1 MANYRDLLEQ
11 AGARYGVP
19 EGLMTALGA
28 KESSYNPA
36 AVSSAGAVALTQV
49 MPGTWRDMGY
59 TDEQMQNPE
68 YQADAHR
75 FQRQHHT
82 SNRKQQP
89 HRRILPEKDLS
100 LSPSPRPIQGHY
112 SQFCRL

>member
-36 AVSSAGAVALTQV
+36 AV
-49 MPGTWRDMGY
+49 
-59 TDEQMQNPE
+59 
-68 YQADAHR
+68 
-75 FQRQHHT
+75 
-82 SNRKQQP
+82 
-89 HRRILPEKDLS
+89 
-100 LSPSPRPIQGHY
+100 
-112 SQFCRL
+112 

>member
-36 AVSSAGAVALTQV
+36 AVSSAGAVGLTQV

-59 TDEQMQNPE
+59 TDEQMQNR
-68 YQADAHR
+68 AIW
-75 FQRQHHT
+75 QRCT
-82 SNRKQQP
+82 S
-89 HRRILPEKDLS
+89 S
-100 LSPSPRPIQGHY
+100 LVTGVTL
-112 SQFCRL
+112 FRLITTVPATL